1 MNKING
7 GLFILIAAALASCA
21 GTAAVVRVDAA
32 LPEDLYGIDAYLDA
46 ADRAQEEKIPF
57 IPVLPEPSSA
67 AAVIRERQGEI
78 LSMVP
83 ASGAPPQGIMLPLP
97 VVPAV
102 NPAQTKPKAAQPA
115 AKQPSA
121 RTSAQ
126 SSAQTKAAQPA
137 QKPAAAQK
145 SSPASGP
152 GVTVNPAPAK
162 SAVPES
168 TTPRVREIYA
178 RISDEVE
185 IGLEGEGYV
194 FLGFPDKIQAT
205 GMSFKSKQ
213 ARDGKTYF
221 KFKAFALGKYDLA
234 FQRQDNASG
243 KIAKE
248 EVRIHVVSDA
258 EFATAVDQQAVLPAR
273 DAGQAEKPDL
283 AYADSLVQLEKY
295 DAAIAE
301 YMKGYRESD
310 AFMNDRVASVYSRM
324 GDSEAAEKYFKR
336 NLSPG
341 GPYYER
347 AVLGLVRS
355 ALARRDEA
363 AFLSYLKPFL
373 SIKELD
379 IEDYLVQ
386 AAVFQ
391 KERGDIGVGLALMA
405 EYIKRY
411 PNGARWDEAYFLLA
425 QFLEADSPY
434 RDIARAKEIYTMILG
449 TFPESKYAS
458 PSRERLRYIEQHF
471 YYVR

>member
-1 MNKING
+1 M
-7 GLFILIAAALASCA
+7 
-21 GTAAVVRVDAA
+21 
-32 LPEDLYGIDAYLDA
+32 
-46 ADRAQEEKIPF
+46 
-57 IPVLPEPSSA
+57 
-67 AAVIRERQGEI
+67 
-78 LSMVP
+78 
-83 ASGAPPQGIMLPLP
+83 
-97 VVPAV
+97 
-102 NPAQTKPKAAQPA
+102 
-115 AKQPSA
+115 
-121 RTSAQ
+121 
-126 SSAQTKAAQPA
+126 
-137 QKPAAAQK
+137 
-145 SSPASGP
+145 
-152 GVTVNPAPAK
+152 
-162 SAVPES
+162 
-168 TTPRVREIYA
+168 TPRMREIYA

-185 IGLEGEGYV
+185 LGLEGEGYV
-194 FLGFPDKIQAT
+194 FLGFPDKIQAN

-221 KFKAFALGKYDLA
+221 KFKAFALGNFDLA

-258 EFATAVDQQAVLPAR
+258 DFATAVDQQAVAPAR
-273 DAGQAEKPDL
+273 DAAQAETPDL
-283 AYADSLVQLEKY
+283 AYADSLVLLAKY

-310 AFMNDRVASVYSRM
+310 SFINDRVASVYLLT
-324 GDSEAAEKYFKR
+324 GDAEAAEKYFKR

-355 ALARRDEA
+355 ALARRDAA

-373 SIKELD
+373 SIKGLD
-379 IEDYLVQ
+379 IEDSLVQ
-386 AAVFQ
+386 AAIFQ

-411 PNGARWDEAYFLLA
+411 PKGARWDEACFLLA

>member
-1 MNKING
+1 M
-7 GLFILIAAALASCA
+7 LTALVLASCA
-21 GTAAVVRVDAA
+21 GTAAMVRDDAA
-32 LPEDLYGIDAYLDA
+32 LPEALYGIEGYLDA
-46 ADRAQEEKIPF
+46 ADRVQVEEAAF

-67 AAVIRERQGEI
+67 DVDSRERKAEI

-83 ASGAPPQGIMLPLP
+83 ASGVRPQGIMLPLP
-97 VVPAV
+97 AVPAV
-102 NPAQTKPKAAQPA
+102 TPAQTGTKAAQPA
-115 AKQPSA
+115 GKQSPA
-121 RTSAQ
+121 RSSAQ
-126 SSAQTKAAQPA
+126 SSAQTRTAQPAQTA

-145 SSPASGP
+145 SSPALGP
-152 GVTVNPAPAK
+152 AVTLNPTPAK
-162 SAVPES
+162 SSSADG
-168 TTPRVREIYA
+168 TTPRMREIYA

-194 FLGFPDKIQAT
+194 FLGFPDKIQAN

-221 KFKAFALGKYDLA
+221 KFKAFALGNFDLA

-243 KIAKE
+243 KITKE

-258 EFATAVDQQAVLPAR
+258 DFAAAVDRQAGIPAR
-273 DAGQAEKPDL
+273 DTAQAETPDL
-283 AYADSLVQLEKY
+283 AYADSLVLLGKY
-295 DAAIAE
+295 DAAILE

-310 AFMNDRVASVYSRM
+310 SSINDRVASVYLRT
-324 GDSEAAEKYFKR
+324 GDAEAAEKYYKR

-341 GPYYER
+341 GAYYER

-355 ALARRDEA
+355 TLARRDAA

-379 IEDYLVQ
+379 IEDPLVQ

-405 EYIKRY
+405 EYVKRY
-411 PNGARWDEAYFLLA
+411 PKGTRWDEAYFLLA

-434 RDIARAKEIYTMILG
+434 RDIARAKEIYTMILS
-449 TFPESKYAS
+449 TFPESKFAS
-458 PSRERLRYIEQHF
+458 PSRDRLRYIEQHF